1 MRKLIVFNNVTL
13 DGYFTDARG
22 DMSWAHQ
29 QDAEWNEFI
38 ASNASGGGELMFGR
52 ITYDMMAGFWP
63 TPFALEKM
71 PVVAER
77 MNHLPKVVFSKTMD
91 KAAWNNTRLIKGD
104 IVAATRTLK
113 QERGDT
119 LVIMGSGSIVAQLA
133 SAGLIDEYQI
143 VIHPIAL
150 GDGTT
155 LFDGIKQR
163 LDLKLTKSRAFGNGN
178 VFLCYERKI

>member
-1 MRKLIVFNNVTL
+1 
-13 DGYFTDARG
+13 
-22 DMSWAHQ
+22 
-29 QDAEWNEFI
+29 
-38 ASNASGGGELMFGR
+38 
-52 ITYDMMAGFWP
+52 
-63 TPFALEKM
+63 
-71 PVVAER
+71 
-77 MNHLPKVVFSKTMD
+77 
-91 KAAWNNTRLIKGD
+91 
-104 IVAATRTLK
+104 VAATRTLK